1 MTTTQ
6 RTRSGSR
13 KGNGV
18 ATKRVVKRPT
28 AVVDSRVQL
37 QFRLSADTRD
47 RIKAE
52 SIRRGV
58 SVNYLIEQAITE
70 KLSQWEKEK
79 LPR

>member
-1 MTTTQ
+1 M
-6 RTRSGSR
+6 
-13 KGNGV
+13 
-18 ATKRVVKRPT
+18 ATKRVVKRP
-28 AVVDSRVQL
+28 AAAVDSRVQL

-70 KLSQWEKEK
+70 KLTQWEKEK